1 MTKQITKEV
10 RSHDEQKVRCNAF
23 ECGKI
28 IKDNV
33 VVKVNHFQ
41 KFHPIWWGQIIQS
54 SKSKD
59 PYTRTHLDYFIKT
72 GNVFE
77 EVIKN

>member
-1 MTKQITKEV
+1 LSKEITKEPYAG
-10 RSHDEQKVRCNAF
+10 STQKVRCKAF

-41 KFHPIWWGQIIQS
+41 KFHPIWWGQIIES

-77 EVIKN
+77 EVSKN